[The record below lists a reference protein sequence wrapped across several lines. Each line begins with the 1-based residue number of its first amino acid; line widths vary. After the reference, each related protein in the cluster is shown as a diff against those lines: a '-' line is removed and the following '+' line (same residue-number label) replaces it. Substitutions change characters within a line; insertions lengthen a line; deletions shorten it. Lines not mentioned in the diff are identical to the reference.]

1 MTTSI
6 SASTSADAS
15 AGPPPAPSAPS
26 ADASTLSPRLR
37 GLAERLRGLLGEGV
51 VHTDPDPVYAGDHAV
66 PSAPGTSF
74 LLVLPRDVEG
84 VQATLRLAHETGT
97 PVVPRG
103 AGSGLSGGATPI
115 DGSIVLSLE
124 RLTRIREIDVLD
136 EVAVVEAGVITADL
150 SEALAPHGFFYAPDP
165 ASARLSSIGGNI
177 ATNAGGL
184 HCAKYGV
191 TRESV
196 FGLEVVLADGT
207 LLRTGHRSIKGVTG
221 LDLTQLLIGSEGTLA
236 IVVAATVRIR
246 PLPVARRTVLAR
258 FPTVAGAAAGVNA
271 ISRSPVRPAACE
283 LLDARSLEDIDENT
297 GAGVAEG
304 ESAVLLVELDGYG
317 IAEQTRDLIAAL
329 GGAGGPADDGGDG
342 GDAGPSDVEIRVL
355 EDEAEAEHWW
365 ELRRSGRGSGAGHFR
380 LGEDVAIPKSRLA
393 DAFAVIER
401 IGREHGIRTSAV
413 AHAGDGNLHP
423 SLSLPRPED
432 NPDPSAP
439 LPPVLHEA
447 ADDLVREALALGGTI
462 SGEHGIG
469 TAKHSWLDLEL
480 SDASRALQRRLKDA
494 FDPQH
499 LLNPGKAL

>member
-1 MTTSI
+1 VTTSI
-6 SASTSADAS
+6 PARAREGA
-15 AGPPPAPSAPS
+15 APGLPAPGLLAL
-26 ADASTLSPRLR
+26 ADRLR
-37 GLAERLRGLLGEGV
+37 ALLGEDAV
-51 VHTDPDPVYAGDHAV
+51 LTDPDPVYAGDHAV
-66 PSAPGTSF
+66 PSAPGTDF
-74 LLVLPRDVEG
+74 LLVLPHDVEG

-115 DGSIVLSLE
+115 DGSIVLGLE
-124 RLTRIREIDVLD
+124 RLTRIREIDPLD

-196 FGLEVVLADGT
+196 LSLEVVLADGT

-258 FPTVAGAAAGVNA
+258 FPTVAEAAAGVNA

-297 GAGVAEG
+297 GAGVAAG

-317 IAEQTRDLIAAL
+317 IEEQARDLIAAL
-329 GGAGGPADDGGDG
+329 RGGA
-342 GDAGPSDVEIRVL
+342 DAPSDLSIRVL
-355 EDEAEAEHWW
+355 EDETEAEHWW

-380 LGEDVAIPKSRLA
+380 LGEDVAVPKSRLA

-401 IGREHGIRTSAV
+401 IGREHAIRTSAV

-423 SLSLPRPED
+423 SLSLPRPDD

-439 LPPVLHEA
+439 LPPVLHAA

-469 TAKHSWLDLEL
+469 TAKHAWLDLEL

-499 LLNPGKAL
+499 LLNPGKAF